1 MRLIDATTLEL
12 RLFMDESLVPPYAI
26 LSHRWG
32 EDEVTLQQFTD
43 QSLRNDAT
51 LKSSRGYW
59 KILKTCQQALS
70 NGLSLVWVD
79 TCCIDKTSSAELSE
93 AINSMFRWY
102 QQAAGC
108 YAYLEDIS
116 VDSETWADGFMSDE
130 GKHQLAM
137 SRWFTRGW
145 TLQELLAPKDVWF
158 YGKEWRYIGMKSS
171 LCVELERI
179 TGIDVNVLLGKSD
192 MRDESVA
199 QRMSWMA
206 GRTTTRIEDMAY
218 SLMGIFD
225 VHMPLLYG
233 EGAKAFVRLQENIM
247 KFSAD
252 QSLFAWKEQSQL
264 TYLQGGPS
272 SVFASHPRQFAAS
285 IKIVSRRFDDQF
297 RLEEDYLC
305 TNRGVKIKLRI
316 RRLTGSW
323 SGGERGG
330 ELFMAILECTYDR
343 LDLEGCWPAIYIRRL
358 KGSKTQY
365 TRVEGPYLFPVV
377 FGEVSDAQ
385 KQMGVISVGDIDD
398 GEWVY
403 LRAKVPGWAAV

>member
-1 MRLIDATTLEL
+1 MRLIDTTTLEL
-12 RLFMDESLVPPYAI
+12 RSFMDEYLIPPYAI

-70 NGLSLVWVD
+70 SGLSLVWVD

-108 YAYLEDIS
+108 YAYLEDIN
-116 VDSETWADGFMSDE
+116 VDSEIWADGPISDE
-130 GKHQLAM
+130 VEQQLVR

-145 TLQELLAPKDVWF
+145 TLQELLAPKNVWF
-158 YGKEWRYIGMKSS
+158 YGNEWRYIGKKSS

-179 TGIDVNVLLGKSD
+179 TGIDVNVLSGESD
-192 MRDESVA
+192 LSDESVA
-199 QRMSWMA
+199 KRMSWMA

-218 SLMGIFD
+218 SLLGIFD
-225 VHMPLLYG
+225 VNMPLLYG
-233 EGAKAFVRLQENIM
+233 EGKKAFVRLQEEIM
-247 KFSAD
+247 RFSAD
-252 QSLFAWKEQSQL
+252 QSLFAWEEPHPL
-264 TYLQGGPS
+264 FHAPT
-272 SVFASHPRQFAAS
+272 SVFSNHPIQFRASRG
-285 IKIVSRRFDDQF
+285 ILNRRFDDEL
-297 RLEEDYLC
+297 RLPDDYLC

-316 RRLTGSW
+316 RKTTDEW
-323 SGGERGG
+323 GGEAPI
-330 ELFMAILECTYDR
+330 EDVFLAV
-343 LDLEGCWPAIYIRRL
+343 LDCRYEDPKFENCWPAITIRSL
-358 KGSKTQY
+358 KGPKGQY
-365 TRVEGPYLFPVV
+365 TRVEGPKILPVV
-377 FGEVSDAQ
+377 FGDVSDAQ

-403 LRAKVPGWAAV
+403 LRAKVPGWAAR